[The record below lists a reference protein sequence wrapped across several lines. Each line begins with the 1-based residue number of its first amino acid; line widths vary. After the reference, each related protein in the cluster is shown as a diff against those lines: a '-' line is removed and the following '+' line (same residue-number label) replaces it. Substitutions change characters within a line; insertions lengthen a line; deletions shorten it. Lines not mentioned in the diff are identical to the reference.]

1 MRLFALLAT
10 TAAVALSATPASAQ
24 TAESAS
30 SAEAS
35 DAAELGDGRYAMVR
49 SPHHFPQNVSEEFND
64 LLDAAIRDAELRR

>member
-24 TAESAS
+24 TAELAS

-35 DAAELGDGRYAMVR
+35 DAAEFGGGHYLVVS
-49 SPHHFPQNVSEEFND
+49 SPHHFPQNVSEKFND
-64 LLDAAIRDAELRR
+64 LLDAAMRAAE